1 MVGRRLFQLQDTGRQ
16 AVGGQA
22 RDRKKEREGKDSAR
36 FSSPRHP
43 YQPGW
48 VQAPL
53 SQASALTTFPDPKP
67 LVLLFFLL
75 GMLSLPHLFL

>member
-1 MVGRRLFQLQDTGRQ
+1 MVGRRLFRYRTQVDRQ
-16 AVGGQA
+16 SE
-22 RDRKKEREGKDSAR
+22 DRQGTERRREKEKILPR
-36 FSSPRHP
+36 FSSLRHP
-43 YQPGW
+43 YHPGW

-75 GMLSLPHLFL
+75 GMLSPSPSLP